1 MLSRSLIDV
10 MQSIGNRLACVLR
23 AGTRASAGRTRLISE
38 AAMNAA
44 RELDAADNPHGMRG
58 AFSNLFARRER
69 SGLPQLSRSNYS
81 RGRNLLDR
89 LDCAVV
95 RTKLDQW
102 FEGRSDPGLAEIY
115 RVQGFD
121 GPPTLTDAHG
131 VDEVVAAGGQ
141 QLFRGVTDL
150 RYAHDFKYGPHT
162 SSSPEAF
169 LATGNGTYATNLYRS
184 ALDYADNNPD
194 GVIRMALRPDSKT
207 AHITQLSRE
216 QEAARHAIFTE
227 RMRLKKLDPTPET
240 AAQIQK
246 LGNAYSVYEDLG
258 RFAAAQGYDAYSTN
272 GSNWRMGD
280 QYWVVL
286 NRTAVVTER

>member
-95 RTKLDQW
+95 RSKLDQW

-150 RYAHDFKYGPHT
+150 RYVHDFKYGPHT

-169 LATGNGTYATNLYRS
+169 LSTGNGTYATNLYKS

-207 AHITQLSRE
+207 VHVTQLHRE
-216 QEAARHAIFTE
+216 HEASLGAISAE
-227 RMRLKKLDPTPET
+227 IRRLKIVDPASAQLEKLRD
-240 AAQIQK
+240 
-246 LGNAYSVYEDLG
+246 AYHAYEDMG

>member
-1 MLSRSLIDV
+1 M
-10 MQSIGNRLACVLR
+10 NA
-23 AGTRASAGRTRLISE
+23 TRDLE
-38 AAMNAA
+38 AAD
-44 RELDAADNPHGMRG
+44 RSHGKYG
-58 AFSNLFARRER
+58 VFSNLFARRER
-69 SGLPQLSRSNYS
+69 SGLAQLSRSNYS

-95 RTKLDQW
+95 RSKLDQW

-115 RVQGFD
+115 RAQGFD
-121 GPPTLTDAHG
+121 GPPTLTDTHG

-141 QLFRGVTDL
+141 ELFRGVTDV
-150 RYAHDFKYGPHT
+150 RYVHDFKYGPHT
-162 SSSPEAF
+162 SSAPEAF
-169 LATGNGTYATNLYRS
+169 LTTGNGTYATNLRKS

-207 AHITQLSRE
+207 VHVTRLHRE
-216 QEAARHAIFTE
+216 HEASLGAISAE
-227 RMRLKKLDPTPET
+227 IRRLKKVDPTPET

-246 LGNAYSVYEDLG
+246 LSDAYYAYEDMG